1 MESLFSA
8 CTSEESR
15 ITTFEK
21 NTAVYCYSEVS
32 AVPTYIIQNCICC
45 TLSIPKQFRIHE
57 CFQKLLD
64 SITFD
69 HCFAQSQRST
79 AFFGVTTYSY
89 SGIKHRP
96 AAISSNVVL
105 TELCN
110 VVNKLLPNFKF
121 NSVLLNY
128 YPNSHS
134 KIPCHAD
141 DEADILHDSFILTL
155 SLGDTRNMS
164 FFNYSNTKLAKVEL
178 HPWDILIFSKISQFK
193 YKHAVGAG
201 LELFRSPRL
210 SLTFRNLDF

>member
-1 MESLFSA
+1 M
-8 CTSEESR
+8 CTTEESR
-15 ITTFEK
+15 ITTFDR
-21 NTAVYCYSEVS
+21 NTAVFCYPELS
-32 AVPTYIIQNCICC
+32 AVPKYIIQNCICC
-45 TLSIPKQFRIHE
+45 TLNIPKQLRIHD
-57 CFQKLLD
+57 CFQKLLN

-89 SGIKHRP
+89 SGIKHCP

-128 YPNSHS
+128 YPNEHS
-134 KIPCHAD
+134 SIPCHAD
-141 DEADILHDSFILTL
+141 DELDILHDSFILTL
-155 SLGDTRNMS
+155 SLGDTRSMCFYNS
-164 FFNYSNTKLAKVEL
+164 DNTRLAKVKM
-178 HPWDILIFSKISQFK
+178 HPWDILIFSKASQFL
-193 YKHAVGAG
+193 YKHSVGPG

-210 SLTFRNLDF
+210 SLTFRNLRSS